1 MRNFISSRVR
11 NLEPSP
17 TVGLMSLVKKLK
29 SEGHDI
35 INLAGGEPNFNTPD
49 RIIEQ
54 AHKDMKAGFTSYVQ
68 STGIPAL
75 RNKIAEKLKRE
86 NNIEVDAE
94 KGIIVTASAKLALYI
109 SLFTLL
115 EEGDEALYLEP
126 AYVSYKPMIEMTG
139 AKAIAV
145 PLDYEDNYKITEEK
159 LLKYVSPK
167 TKILLMCSPN
177 NPTGR
182 VTTEEE
188 LKVLVKFAKEHD
200 ILIFSDEIY
209 ERIIFDN
216 NKHISPASYK
226 EIKDRVITLN
236 GFSKAYAMAGWRLG
250 YVAAAPEFVKEM
262 TKVQQHIL
270 NCATSFVQSAAVVAF
285 DCEDEVLE
293 MASEYEK
300 RRNYF
305 VEALNAIPG
314 VECRYPEGAF
324 YVMVRIDY
332 KDMNSFELSEYIL
345 ENAKVAAAPGEAFG
359 KGGAKCIR
367 MPFATSMEDLE
378 KVVERLREVL
388 V

>member
-1 MRNFISSRVR
+1 MRDFVSSRVR

-35 INLAGGEPNFNTPD
+35 INLAGGEPNFNTPE
-49 RIIEQ
+49 RVIEQ
-54 AHKDMKAGFTSYVQ
+54 AYKDMKAGFTSYVQ
-68 STGIPAL
+68 SPGIPAL
-75 RNKIAEKLKRE
+75 RKKIAEKLKKE
-86 NNIEVDAE
+86 NNVEIDAE
-94 KGIIVTASAKLALYI
+94 TGIIVTASAKLALYI
-109 SLFTLL
+109 SLFTFLQ
-115 EEGDEALYLEP
+115 EGDEALYLEP

-139 AKAIAV
+139 AKAVAV
-145 PLDYEDNYKITEEK
+145 PLDYDDNYKITEEK

-167 TKILLMCSPN
+167 TKILLICSPN

-182 VTTEEE
+182 VNTEEE
-188 LKVLVKFAKEHD
+188 LNILVKFAKEHD

-250 YVAAAPEFVKEM
+250 YVAAAPELIKEM
-262 TKVQQHIL
+262 SKVQQHIL

-293 MASEYEK
+293 MTSQYEK

-305 VEALNAIPG
+305 VKALNTIPN

-332 KDMNSFELSEYIL
+332 KGMDSFKLSKYIL

-359 KGGAKCIR
+359 KGGEKCIR

-378 KVVERLREVL
+378 KVVERLRKVL

>member
-1 MRNFISSRVR
+1 MRDFISSRVR

-54 AHKDMKAGFTSYVQ
+54 AYKDMKAGFTSYVQ

-75 RNKIAEKLKRE
+75 RKKIAEKLKRE

-126 AYVSYKPMIEMTG
+126 AYVSYRPMIEMTG
-139 AKAIAV
+139 AKAVGV
-145 PLDYEDNYKITEEK
+145 PLDYSDNYKITEEK
-159 LLKYVSPK
+159 LLKYVTPK
-167 TKILLMCSPN
+167 TKILLICSPN

-182 VTTEEE
+182 VNTEEE
-188 LKVLVKFAKEHD
+188 LEILVKFAKEHD

-250 YVAAAPEFVKEM
+250 YVAAAPELIKEM
-262 TKVQQHIL
+262 TKVQQHLI

-285 DCEDEVLE
+285 DCEDEVLK
-293 MASEYEK
+293 MASEYET

-305 VEALNAIPG
+305 VKALNEIPG

-332 KDMNSFELSEYIL
+332 KGMDSFKLSSYIL

-359 KGGAKCIR
+359 RGGEKCIR
-367 MPFATSMEDLE
+367 MPFATSMENLE
-378 KVVERLREVL
+378 EVVKRLKKVIV
-388 V
+388 